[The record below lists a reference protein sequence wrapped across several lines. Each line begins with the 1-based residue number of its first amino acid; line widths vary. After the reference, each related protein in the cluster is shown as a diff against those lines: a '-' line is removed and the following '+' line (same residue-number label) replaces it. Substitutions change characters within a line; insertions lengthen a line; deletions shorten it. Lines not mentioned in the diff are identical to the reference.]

1 MLYIFTMHEVNL
13 RRLDLNLL
21 VVLGALLETRHVSR
35 AAEQLDMSQPAVSR
49 ALGRLRDL
57 FGDSLLVRGP
67 SGLVLTGR
75 ARDLRQPLA
84 DALAGISRLVA
95 EPDFDPATATTP
107 VRLGCLDLEAA
118 IYLSPVVERLRAAA
132 PDMPVEIHSHPDDYF
147 GLLAEGR
154 LHLAISGLE
163 PRQRQAEF
171 HRRVIDTTW
180 SECLMS
186 ADNPLASGAMT
197 LGRYLRAN
205 HGVVAITGKGPA
217 IMDQRLEAMG
227 RTRRVVLRL
236 SSFFNV
242 PDSCAGTDVV
252 FSLPHRIAS
261 RLARDPL
268 LVTRPLPEAL
278 QSASFP
284 MYLYWHS
291 RHHGDPMHRWL
302 RSLVMNG
309 AADMA
314 SDPEAEHER
323 FGGSQA
329 TP

>member
-1 MLYIFTMHEVNL
+1 MHEVNL
-13 RRLDLNLL
+13 RTLDLNLL
-21 VVLGALLETRHVSR
+21 VVLQALLEARHVSH
-35 AAEQLDMSQPAVSR
+35 AAERLNMSQPAVSR
-49 ALGRLRDL
+49 ALGRLREM
-57 FGDSLLVRGP
+57 FGDALLVRSP
-67 SGLVLTGR
+67 SGLVLTER
-75 ARDLRQPLA
+75 ARDLQQPLA
-84 DALAGISRLVA
+84 DALTGISRLVA
-95 EPDFDPATATTP
+95 EPGFDPTTATTP

-118 IYLSPVVERLRAAA
+118 IYLAPAVERLRRAA
-132 PDMPVEIHSHPDDYF
+132 PGMPVEIHSHPDDYF

-154 LHLAISGLE
+154 LHLAISALE

-171 HRRVIDTTW
+171 HRRVIDTIW

-186 ADNPLASGAMT
+186 RDNPLASGPMT
-197 LGRYLRAN
+197 LDRYLRAR

-227 RTRRVVLRL
+227 RNRRVVLRL

-242 PDSCAGTDVV
+242 PDSCVGTDVV

-261 RLARDPL
+261 RLARDSL

-278 QSASFP
+278 QSAGFP

-291 RHHGDPMHRWL
+291 RHHGDPMHQWL
-302 RSLVMNG
+302 RRLVMNG

-314 SDPEAEHER
+314 SDPEKEHER
-323 FGGSQA
+323 LGGSQA